1 MAKIHDIVETS
12 KMSMEYD
19 GSLIDVT
26 HRAKKDLD
34 NGRLVVLGAD
44 GTYDYAG
51 VGEKGEIKLIAS
63 VEQMADL
70 TKGLTEFYNL
80 EGNLVRTLTFRNGDM
95 YKTSAFTGE
104 GLAKG
109 DELIPDA
116 NGILKKGTVTKEG
129 ETVAVSPKIRFFVED
144 AEANLGFVS
153 YSYGFDYIPAIM
165 VRIERA

>member
-51 VGEKGEIKLIAS
+51 VGEKGEVKLLAS

-70 TKGLTEFYNL
+70 TKGLTEFYNSKDAL
-80 EGNLVRTLTFRNGDM
+80 IRALTFRNGDM

-116 NGILKKGTVTKEG
+116 NGILKKGTTVEG
-129 ETVAVSPKIRFFVED
+129 SKIKFFVED